1 MMTEYRDQVLESL
14 FDEANREL
22 EGEAITARVMART
35 RNRLVK
41 MAASAISLTLVVLL
55 LSWYVFAMPLLEF
68 AVMVS
73 QFITNPL
80 IDLGEGWLALAFL
93 PVNNIASLSVLL
105 AKASLMAWKK
115 LTGTTL
121 VR

>member
-68 AVMVS
+68 AVLVS